1 MKKQKDDY
9 YGIYFNDE
17 DIPKLDKVN
26 KYKKEVEIKFEGR
39 TFLIERDDDD
49 KIVKRT
55 ELENNYKFKKEG
67 EYELEFINNLDKT
80 YHIDLKIKMSY
91 LFIILFLFFFGV
103 LIGLLLCNLKVKDD
117 SSLSHFYDFI
127 DLSVIQVDIDKE
139 DSNSVE
145 KENNII
151 NKIINNFIPQEKK
164 KESLKEYN
172 FDVDFESIS
181 STDINLT
188 DTVSAEAVAKNK
200 IAPGVSGSFA
210 IIINSQK
217 SSVDMDYSVKFEDI
231 VKEKPTNMSFKIRD
245 TGKECSTLQELENEL
260 KGRLAKNTK
269 EKIIIDWEWKYET
282 GDNNDSIIENDLL
295 DTNEGENL
303 ESYKFK
309 IIVDGEEAL

>member
-9 YGIYFNDE
+9 YGIYFNDD

-26 KYKKEVEIKFEGR
+26 KYRKEVEIKFEGR
-39 TFLIERDDDD
+39 TFLIERDEDD

-67 EYELEFINNLDKT
+67 EYELEFINNLNRT
-80 YHIDLKIKMSY
+80 YHIDLKIRMSF
-91 LFIILFLFFFGV
+91 LFIILFLFFLGF
-103 LIGLLLCNLKVKDD
+103 LIGLLFCNPKSEDKKP
-117 SSLSHFYDFI
+117 LSYFYDFI
-127 DLSVIQVDIDKE
+127 DFAVIEVDIDKE
-139 DSNSVE
+139 KEVS
-145 KENNII
+145 KENNTFT
-151 NKIINNFIPQEKK
+151 KIINNFIPQK
-164 KESLKEYN
+164 KEKDVPKEYN
-172 FDVDFESIS
+172 FDVEFESIS

-188 DTVSAEAVAKNK
+188 DTISAEAVAKNK